1 MIESTESR
9 VLPDT
14 LVEQAP
20 LVEPPTRRPLSQ
32 RVRRTCEENLD
43 AVSALSALTFFLI
56 GLALQGLDAP
66 APAYI
71 ASYLLCY
78 IVGGWEPGWAGLTE
92 LKNKRLDVDLLMIVA
107 AIAAASIGQWLEGA
121 LLIVIFSTSGAL
133 ETFATRRTEA
143 GVRALMKLA
152 PEEAT
157 LLQPDGSEVRV
168 RAQSLAV
175 GHTIVVRPG
184 ERVGAD
190 GVVVAGSSDVDE
202 ASITGE
208 SVPVEK
214 RVGEEVF
221 AGTINGSGAMEVRVS
236 RASADSVIARIAT
249 MVEEAK
255 EQKAKTQLFIEG
267 IEQRYSIGMV
277 GMTVLLL
284 ILPVALLGW
293 TFEETLLRAMT
304 FMIVASPCAVVLA
317 TMPPLLSA
325 IATSTRM
332 GVLVKGGIPMEALAG
347 IDTVAFD
354 KTGTLTEGSPTV
366 TDVVPRGGHS
376 EADLL
381 GLAAAAEA
389 GSEHPL
395 GRAIVRHARANAVD
409 VAVASDFEAL
419 PGRGVRAVVGGATVR
434 IGSRRLLHLEGE
446 LESVFATLESAGKAA
461 LAVEKDGEIIG
472 VIACADTLRADA
484 ANVVRQL
491 RAVGVTKTV
500 LLTGDNHAAA
510 DLVASVTGVDEAY
523 AGLLPADKVARVR
536 ELQESGRRVLLVGD
550 GVNDA
555 PALAAAELGIAMGGG
570 GTDVALE
577 TADAVLVTDR
587 LQRLPEIIELSR
599 RANRVVKQNLVFA
612 AVVIVILVG
621 LDLAGHLPLPL
632 GVVGHEGSTILVALN
647 GLRLLRRPKSDV
659 ST

>member
-1 MIESTESR
+1 MIESTKFPEHD
-9 VLPDT
+9 L
-14 LVEQAP
+14 LVDAVPAP
-20 LVEPPTRRPLSQ
+20 LAPIDTSLSERI
-32 RVRRTCEENLD
+32 RVSCADNLD
-43 AVSALSALTFFLI
+43 ALSALVALGTFLL
-56 GLALQGLDAP
+56 GLGLQGFGAP
-66 APAYI
+66 APAWI
-71 ASYLLCY
+71 AAYLVCY
-78 IVGGWEPGWAGLTE
+78 VVGGWESGWAGLLE
-92 LKNKRLDVDLLMIVA
+92 LKSKRLDVDLLMVVA
-107 AIAAASIGQWLEGA
+107 AIAAASIGQWREGA

-157 LLQPDGSEVRV
+157 LLRSDGTEARV
-168 RAQSLAV
+168 RADSLAV
-175 GHTIVVRPG
+175 GHTIIVRPG

-190 GVVVAGSSDVDE
+190 GQVVTGASDVDE

-208 SVPVEK
+208 SIPVPK
-214 RVGEEVF
+214 RVGEQVF
-221 AGTINGSGAMEVRVS
+221 AGTINGSGAMEIRVG
-236 RASADSVIARIAT
+236 RASADSVIARIASL
-249 MVEEAK
+249 VEEAK

-267 IEQRYSIGMV
+267 IEQRYSIVMV
-277 GMTVLLL
+277 GVTVLLL
-284 ILPVALLGW
+284 VVPWLLLGW

-366 TDVVPRGGHS
+366 TDVVALGDTS
-376 EADLL
+376 EEVLL
-381 GLAAAAEA
+381 HLAASAES

-395 GRAIVRHARANAVD
+395 GRAIVRHARLRGIEVG
-409 VAVASDFEAL
+409 VTTEFEAL
-419 PGRGVRAVVGGATVR
+419 PGRGVKAIIGGDTVL
-434 IGSRRLLHLEGE
+434 IGSRRLLDLDEEVLGILGK
-446 LESVFATLESAGKAA
+446 LESQGKAA
-461 LAVEKDGEIIG
+461 LALERNGEVVG
-472 VIACADTLRADA
+472 LIACADTLRPDA
-484 ANVVRQL
+484 RDVVRQL
-491 RAVGVTKTV
+491 AAIGVTKTV
-500 LLTGDNHAAA
+500 LLTGDNKAAA
-510 DLVASVTGVDEAY
+510 QLVATATGVNDVY
-523 AGLLPADKVARVR
+523 AGLLPEDKVARIR
-536 ELQESGRRVLLVGD
+536 ELQSAGRRVLLVGD

-555 PALAAAELGIAMGGG
+555 PALAAAELGIAMGGR

-587 LQRLPEIIELSR
+587 LQRIPEIIELSR
-599 RANRVVKQNLVFA
+599 RANRVVRQNLLFA
-612 AVVIVILVG
+612 GVMIVILVT

-647 GLRLLRRPKSDV
+647 GLRLLRRPKSA
-659 ST
+659 TA